1 MKQVNLS
8 WLMIVCLCTIL
19 LVPTTAMAAPAPAS
33 PELQLSAN
41 EVKGE
46 VQINISGTNFNDL
59 YAFDLTLTFDPL
71 RMKLKKSSSTMMGFT
86 IPAVI
91 KGNSIAFAH
100 TKTGPVEGNTGSFS
114 IADLV
119 FERIGGGEAKFTL
132 NKATLVDSK
141 LQSTLP
147 KINQNVKVDG
157 GAGAILF
164 TDISG
169 HWAEKNI
176 KAAAELGFVS
186 GYKNNQFMPNQ
197 QVTRAEFAA
206 MLTRALKLPE
216 GSELVFAD
224 TAQIPE
230 WAKPYISSAVAA
242 KAVSG
247 YNDNTFR
254 ANRTISRAEMA
265 AMVVRAAT
273 LYSSEGGETGFADES
288 EIAAWA
294 KLYVKS
300 AVDAGIIKGKGDN
313 RFAPNDQLTR
323 AEAVTVL
330 MNVLNKMAQ

>member
-8 WLMIVCLCTIL
+8 WLMIVCLCIL
-19 LVPTTAMAAPAPAS
+19 LLMPATAAAAPTS

-59 YAFDLTLTFDPL
+59 YAFDLTLTFDSL
-71 RMKLKKSSSTMMGFT
+71 RMKLKKSSSAMTGFT

-100 TKTGPVEGNTGSFS
+100 TKTGPVAGNTGSFS
-114 IADLV
+114 IAELV

-141 LQSTLP
+141 LQSTFSEM
-147 KINQNVKVDG
+147 NQNVKVDG
-157 GAGAILF
+157 GAGAIMF

-176 KAAAELGFVS
+176 KAAVDLGFVS

-265 AMVVRAAT
+265 AMVVRAAA
-273 LYSSEGGETGFADES
+273 LNSSEEGETGFADES

-300 AVDAGIIKGKGDN
+300 AVEAGIIKGKGGN

-330 MNVLNKMAQ
+330 MNVLSKKAQ